1 MLFLITRPLLD
12 LFPTTQSKIQLK
24 AAFPELNAE
33 LFLFLVTFW
42 MCVWTPQLD
51 PAQVTRV
58 GAY

>member
-1 MLFLITRPLLD
+1 MLFLITGPLPD
-12 LFPTTQSKIQLK
+12 PFPTTQSEIQLE
-24 AAFPELNAE
+24 AAFPESNAE